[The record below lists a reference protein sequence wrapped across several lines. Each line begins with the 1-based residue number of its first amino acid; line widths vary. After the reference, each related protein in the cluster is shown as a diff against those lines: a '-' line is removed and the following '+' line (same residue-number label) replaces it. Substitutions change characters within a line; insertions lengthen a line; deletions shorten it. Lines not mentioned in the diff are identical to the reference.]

1 MSQLSKGQPSEIR
14 IGWHPVDVVSLVAGL
29 VALAVAVLS
38 LVDVSLGGGEVVL
51 PVLLLVA
58 GALGLAASLRRGRDT
73 DRS

>member
-38 LVDVSLGGGEVVL
+38 LVDVDLGGGEVAV
-51 PVLLLVA
+51 PVLLLIG
-58 GALGLAASLRRGRDT
+58 GALGLAASLRRGRDA
-73 DRS
+73 D